1 MQYTIHHANKDFKVN
16 TDQAVDI
23 TLGINKS
30 DNVNCYYLDG
40 PSFSYFESEAF
51 SGNLSKGGSVNCEQ
65 MTFYAHASGT
75 HTECALHV
83 ANVDFDMRHLDFD
96 PLQIAVLIS
105 VNPSEVGPDKVI
117 DAKSF
122 IGISN
127 PNAAKVLLVRTLP
140 NSEAKTIA
148 NYSGTN
154 PVYFDPELLLQIKSL
169 GFEHLICDIPSI
181 DKESD
186 EGKLLAH
193 KNWFLDNGKAII
205 KRSITELA
213 YMPDTLIDGLCAVQ
227 MQVPKIQSDAVPSR
241 IIVYPCA

>member
-16 TDQAVDI
+16 TDHAVDI

-30 DNVNCYYLDG
+30 ENVNCYYLSG

-83 ANVDFDMRHLDFD
+83 ADVDFDMRHLDFA
-96 PLQIAVLIS
+96 PLQIGVLIS
-105 VNPSEVGPDKVI
+105 VSPSPIGPDKVI
-117 DAKSF
+117 DLSSLK
-122 IGISN
+122 GLNN
-127 PNAAKVLLVRTLP
+127 PYDAKVLMVRTLP
-140 NSEAKTIA
+140 NLESKAVA

-154 PVYFDPELLLQIKSL
+154 PVYFEPDVLLFIKSL

-193 KNWFLDNGKAII
+193 KHWFLDNGKATV

-213 YMPDTLIDGLCAVQ
+213 YMPDRLSDGLHAVQ